1 MPDHEDQRVV
11 VGWGLLL
18 GWVILVIAMV
28 VMVVAATFFA
38 TGLRDGFIETGGSA
52 AGLGAMLVALVIGV
66 SGLIVVGGVTALR
79 RTRIARPRLHLG
91 LILAVPLVW
100 MTTTMAV
107 SWQYVGAVS
116 AGDPDVEYD
125 AEDDPWADPENK
137 FSDTS
142 GVVLLLGSCGMLPL
156 VGLAIPHVI
165 VLLRKGAPGIDA
177 NDASSAIEGD

>member
-66 SGLIVVGGVTALR
+66 SGLIVVSGVSASRT
-79 RTRIARPRLHLG
+79 TRIVRPRLHLG

-100 MTTTMAV
+100 MTITMAV
-107 SWQYVGAVS
+107 SWQFVGAISRGV
-116 AGDPDVEYD
+116 P
-125 AEDDPWADPENK
+125 
-137 FSDTS
+137 TS
-142 GVVLLLGSCGMLPL
+142 GRTPGTTPGLIPGTGSPTRAAWSSCWVPAGCCRCSD
-156 VGLAIPHVI
+156 
-165 VLLRKGAPGIDA
+165 LRFPT
-177 NDASSAIEGD
+177 

>member
-18 GWVILVIAMV
+18 GWGILVIAMV

-66 SGLIVVGGVTALR
+66 SGLIVVSGVSASRT
-79 RTRIARPRLHLG
+79 TRIVRPRVHIG

-100 MTTTMAV
+100 MTITTAV

-116 AGDPDVEYD
+116 AGHPDVEYD
-125 AEDDPWADPENK
+125 VGGDPRADPENK

-142 GVVLLLGSCGMLPL
+142 GAVLLLGSCGMLPL
-156 VGLAIPHVI
+156 VGLAIPHVV
-165 VLLRKGAPGIDA
+165 VLLRKGASGTDA